1 MSHAVPTVGFDA
13 SCTLA
18 PRTGVG
24 RYTLELLQAL
34 VALGPE
40 RLRLVVLL
48 NSARHPPGPDHG
60 FLQGREGVTL
70 CVRRVPGPAL
80 VRGWA
85 RFGWPTF
92 ELLTGESVDVVHS
105 PAGYLAPSRAARVA
119 TIHDLA
125 FLRDDPATWESL
137 GNALYA
143 RDWPERL
150 PDFDAVVTDSDF
162 VREDLCAAIPAVPR
176 ERVRTVLPGIAPHW
190 FEHAVP
196 YAVGDGTPYF
206 LAVTGPEPRKRLALL
221 RAAYQRAHAA
231 LGDAMPPLVLVGAP
245 GDATL
250 PGEVPLA
257 RGVLT
262 DAMLRSVYAGAGV
275 LVVASRE
282 EGFGFPV
289 LEAMAQGAAVL
300 CGRNSSLPQV
310 HGGLAIEWAPETEE
324 RLAELLAAIVRREV
338 AVPEPDALVA
348 HARTFTWERAAE
360 QMLALYRELAD

>member
-1 MSHAVPTVGFDA
+1 MSLPVPTVGFDA

-24 RYTLELLQAL
+24 RYTLELLHAL
-34 VALGPE
+34 AALGPD
-40 RLRLVVLL
+40 RIRLVVLL
-48 NSARHPPGPDHG
+48 NSARHAPGAEHRL
-60 FLQGREGVTL
+60 LQHREGVAL

-125 FLRDDPATWESL
+125 FLRDDPSTWEPL

-143 RDWPERL
+143 RDWPVRL
-150 PDFDAVVTDSDF
+150 PECDAVVTDSDF
-162 VREDLCAAIPAVPR
+162 VREDLLAAIPAVPR
-176 ERVRTVLPGIAPHW
+176 DRVHVVLPGIAPHW
-190 FEHAVP
+190 FEPAKP
-196 YAVGDGTPYF
+196 YPVGDNTPYF
-206 LAVTGPEPRKRLALL
+206 LAVTGTEPRKRMALL
-221 RAAYQRAHAA
+221 RAAYQRARSA
-231 LGDAMPPLVLVGAP
+231 LGEAMPPLVLVGGA
-245 GDATL
+245 GDAPL
-250 PGEVPLA
+250 PGEVAIA
-257 RGVLT
+257 RGILS

-282 EGFGFPV
+282 EGFGFPI
-289 LEAMAQGAAVL
+289 LEAMAQGTAVL

-310 HGGLAIEWAPETEE
+310 HGGLAIEWEPETEE
-324 RLAELLAAIVRREV
+324 RLAELLAAIVRRDI
-338 AVPEPDALVA
+338 AAPEPEALAA

-360 QMLALYRELAD
+360 QMLAVYRRVAG